1 MRILPTFPL
10 CFHRHIV
17 TYVCRGDLCA
27 HEQAKSSPF
36 FAPQAKCQFL
46 SEAFSDLLQTK
57 LNTPSKFSL
66 KHLSQITIIYL
77 FRFTSLMSPLPP
89 GYYFHEGR
97 DYICSLYPRLSVNTQ
112 HSAGHIVSVQYI
124 LWMNKFRSTVKM
136 VWNLFSPESGMWQ
149 ILVCSYILQKIWDV
163 SAQRPVFIEVII
175 KVKPTKLYSW
185 VGIQP

>member
-1 MRILPTFPL
+1 MWVQIPAVPLTSSVTGAGDSLSELGMMHTQNPPYKTPTPPHPELSTWYVRILPTFPL

-124 LWMNKFRSTVKM
+124 L
-136 VWNLFSPESGMWQ
+136 
-149 ILVCSYILQKIWDV
+149 
-163 SAQRPVFIEVII
+163 
-175 KVKPTKLYSW
+175 
-185 VGIQP
+185 